1 MSLIRK
7 CLNFFLILFR
17 TSYHPPINHYHRP
30 HSQQHT
36 QMLKHESSHDRHSV
50 GQISENLEYDNDR
63 KYSISGESW
72 IIIKNLFFFQEFRVK
87 MVDKEWML
95 DTSWLVNKFLILSQ
109 HCLYTILDLIS
120 NKEIAM
126 SFVMLSLW
134 LSTLTHEFLFPLFHF
149 FFFFQLTFH
158 NLHFSY
164 YAIIT

>member
-95 DTSWLVNKFLILSQ
+95 DTSWLVNNFYLHLNTVCIQFLTSLVIRKLQCLLLCYLYDYQ
-109 HCLYTILDLIS
+109 HLHMNFS
-120 NKEIAM
+120 
-126 SFVMLSLW
+126 
-134 LSTLTHEFLFPLFHF
+134 FLFFIF